1 MKFPLNLRGL
11 PKETIHLYSR
21 WITAEEN
28 NLTRRR
34 GQNRSQ
40 KEHVDFHDKCDQLCR
55 SILKKVP
62 LV

>member
-28 NLTRRR
+28 NLMRRR
-34 GQNRSQ
+34 GWRSQ
-40 KEHVDFHDKCDQLCR
+40 KENLVDFHDKCDQLCR